1 MHSLP
6 PSDDSPLLADHLLDE
21 WVQTLPGAV
30 PRPSA
35 AVRHAFARFVS
46 EVLQCNPDTN
56 LNQADVQVVLHGATG
71 LAVGR
76 AEASG
81 PGRALGALAD
91 AYHTRAAVGPN
102 DAPYGRVLLSLLSHI
117 DTELA
122 MDELTAVLESVQQRT
137 GPDWEIIFGHGIAA
151 DLPAEL
157 RVSIL
162 WAPGP
167 R

>member
-30 PRPSA
+30 PRPSP
-35 AVRHAFARFVS
+35 AVRHAFVRFVS
-46 EVLQCNPDTN
+46 EVLQRNPDTN
-56 LNQADVQVVLHGATG
+56 LDQADVREVLRGATG
-71 LAVGR
+71 LAVSR

-91 AYHTRAAVGPN
+91 AYHTRAAVGPA
-102 DAPYGRVLLSLLSHI
+102 DALYGRVLLSLLSHA
-117 DTELA
+117 DTELE
-122 MDELTAVLESVQQRT
+122 MDELTDVLETVQRWS
-137 GPDWEIIFGHGIAA
+137 GPDWEIIFGHGVAA

-162 WAPGP
+162 WAPGT